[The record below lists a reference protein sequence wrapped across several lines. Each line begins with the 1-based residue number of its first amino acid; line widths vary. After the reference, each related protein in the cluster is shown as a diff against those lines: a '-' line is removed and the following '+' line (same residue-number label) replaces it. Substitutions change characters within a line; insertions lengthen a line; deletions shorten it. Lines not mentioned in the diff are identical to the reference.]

1 MPDIKMAPYV
11 LGAYVVA
18 WLVLTGYVAYLA
30 VKIARLKKE
39 VAHLSDTVRKPP
51 SP

>member
-18 WLVLTGYVAYLA
+18 WLLLTGYIGYLA
-30 VKIARLKKE
+30 VKIAKLKQE
-39 VAHLSDTVRKPP
+39 ITHLSDTVRKP
-51 SP
+51 